1 TPICAPSSKPP
12 GTGTAAIPRATMID
26 SSSAQQASAAKSLA
40 GRTALVTGAGVG
52 IGREIALA
60 LAGAGAVVGVH
71 YHSSAPEAR
80 GTLEQTESRG
90 GKGVLLPGDL
100 TVEERAIGIVE
111 EFVAGVGR
119 LDLLVNNAGSP
130 IRFTRIEECSTD
142 LWRQVF
148 DVN

>member
-1 TPICAPSSKPP
+1 ENVSLLRKGRAGRATRTSWWPLPKRSSASWAGGRVTPICAPSSKPP

-80 GTLEQTESRG
+80 ETLEQIENRG

-111 EFVAGVGR
+111 E
-119 LDLLVNNAGSP
+119 
-130 IRFTRIEECSTD
+130 
-142 LWRQVF
+142 
-148 DVN
+148 